1 MPLDLS
7 LYLVTDA
14 GLCAEKTLERTVED
28 AVAGGVSIVQLRD
41 KQASNA
47 AMTEQAKRL
56 KSLLAG
62 TGVPLII
69 NDRLEVAIASQAD
82 GLHVGQSDATIEQA
96 RQALGEKAII
106 GLSVN
111 TLMQLSQAPIS
122 LLDYFGFGPV
132 FATPS
137 KGDHEPPIGFE
148 GLAALTS
155 ASRLPGV
162 AIGGLKAAHMRDA
175 KRSGAAGVAVI
186 SAICGQASPRESAYH
201 LARQW
206 ADA

>member
-7 LYLVTDA
+7 VYLVTDA
-14 GLCAEKTLERTVED
+14 GLCTEKGLERTVED

-41 KQASNA
+41 KQASDA
-47 AMTEQAKRL
+47 GMTEQAKRL

-62 TGVPLII
+62 TNIPLII

-96 RQALGEKAII
+96 RQALGKEAII

-111 TLMQLSQAPIS
+111 TLMQLSRAPVS
-122 LLDYFGFGPV
+122 QLDYFGFGPV
-132 FATPS
+132 FATSS
-137 KGDHEPPIGFE
+137 KGDHEPPIGFD
-148 GLAALTS
+148 GLAALVS
-155 ASRLPGV
+155 ASQLPGV
-162 AIGGLKAAHMRDA
+162 AIGGLKAAHIRDA

>member
-14 GLCAEKTLERTVED
+14 QLCAEKGLERTVED
-28 AVAGGVSIVQLRD
+28 AVDGGVSIVQLRD
-41 KQASNA
+41 KQASDA
-47 AMTEQAKRL
+47 ALLGQAKRL
-56 KSLLAG
+56 KRILAG

-82 GLHVGQSDATIEQA
+82 GLHVGQRDATLLQA
-96 RQALGEKAII
+96 RQALGDKAII

-111 TLMQLSQAPIS
+111 TLTQLAQAPVS

-137 KGDHEPPIGFE
+137 KGDHEPPIGFD
-148 GLAALTS
+148 GLAALIS
-155 ASRLPGV
+155 ASQRPGV
-162 AIGGLKAAHMRDA
+162 AIGGLKAAHLGDV
-175 KRSGAAGVAVI
+175 KRRGAAGVAVI
-186 SAICGQASPRESAYH
+186 SAICGQSSPRDSAQQLVRH
-201 LARQW
+201 W
-206 ADA
+206 AVA

>member
-14 GLCAEKTLERTVED
+14 QLCAEKGLERTVED
-28 AVAGGVSIVQLRD
+28 AVDGGVSIVQLRD
-41 KQASNA
+41 KQASDA
-47 AMTEQAKRL
+47 ALLGQAKRL
-56 KSLLAG
+56 KRILAG

-82 GLHVGQSDATIEQA
+82 GLHVGQRDAMLLQA
-96 RQALGEKAII
+96 RQALGDKAII

-111 TLMQLSQAPIS
+111 TLTQLAQAPVS

-137 KGDHEPPIGFE
+137 KGDHEPPIGFD
-148 GLAALTS
+148 GLAALIS
-155 ASRLPGV
+155 ASQRPGV
-162 AIGGLKAAHMRDA
+162 AIGGVKAAHLGDA
-175 KRSGAAGVAVI
+175 KRRGAAGVAVI
-186 SAICGQASPRESAYH
+186 SAICGQSSPRDSAQQLVRH
-201 LARQW
+201 W

>member
-14 GLCAEKTLERTVED
+14 QLCAEKGLERTVED
-28 AVAGGVSIVQLRD
+28 AVDGGVSIVQLRD
-41 KQASNA
+41 KQASDA
-47 AMTEQAKRL
+47 ALLGQAKRL
-56 KSLLAG
+56 KHILAG

-82 GLHVGQSDATIEQA
+82 GLHVGQRDATLLQA
-96 RQALGEKAII
+96 RQALGDKAII

-111 TLMQLSQAPIS
+111 TLTQLAQAPVS

-137 KGDHEPPIGFE
+137 KGDHEPPIGFD
-148 GLAALTS
+148 GLAALIS
-155 ASRLPGV
+155 ASQRPGV
-162 AIGGLKAAHMRDA
+162 AIGGVKAAHLGDA
-175 KRSGAAGVAVI
+175 KRRGAAGVAVI
-186 SAICGQASPRESAYH
+186 SAICGQPSPRDSAQQLVRH
-201 LARQW
+201 W

>member
-14 GLCAEKTLERTVED
+14 QLCAEKGLERTVED
-28 AVAGGVSIVQLRD
+28 AVDGGVSIVQLRD
-41 KQASNA
+41 KQASDA
-47 AMTEQAKRL
+47 ALLGQAKRL
-56 KSLLAG
+56 KRILAG

-82 GLHVGQSDATIEQA
+82 GLHVGQRDATLLQA
-96 RQALGEKAII
+96 RQALGDKAII

-111 TLMQLSQAPIS
+111 TLTQLAQAPVS

-137 KGDHEPPIGFE
+137 KGDHEPPIGFD
-148 GLAALTS
+148 GLAALIS
-155 ASRLPGV
+155 ASQRPGV
-162 AIGGLKAAHMRDA
+162 AIGGLKAAHLGDV
-175 KRSGAAGVAVI
+175 KRRGAAGVAVI
-186 SAICGQASPRESAYH
+186 SAICGQSSPRDSAQQLVRH
-201 LARQW
+201 W

>member
-14 GLCAEKTLERTVED
+14 QLCAEKGLERTVEE
-28 AVAGGVSIVQLRD
+28 AVDGGVSIVQLRD
-41 KQASNA
+41 KQASDA
-47 AMTEQAKRL
+47 ALLGQAKRL
-56 KSLLAG
+56 KRILAG

-82 GLHVGQSDATIEQA
+82 GLHVGQSDTTLLQA
-96 RQALGEKAII
+96 RQALGDKAII

-111 TLMQLSQAPIS
+111 TLTQLAQAPVS

-137 KGDHEPPIGFE
+137 KGDHEPPIGFD
-148 GLAALTS
+148 GLAALIS
-155 ASRLPGV
+155 ASQRPGV
-162 AIGGLKAAHMRDA
+162 AIGGVKAAHLGDA
-175 KRSGAAGVAVI
+175 KRRGAAGVAVI
-186 SAICGQASPRESAYH
+186 SAICGQSSPRDSAQQLVRH
-201 LARQW
+201 W

>member
-14 GLCAEKTLERTVED
+14 QLCAEKGLERTVED
-28 AVAGGVSIVQLRD
+28 AVDGGVSIVQLRD
-41 KQASNA
+41 KQASDA
-47 AMTEQAKRL
+47 ALLGQAKRL
-56 KSLLAG
+56 KRILAG

-82 GLHVGQSDATIEQA
+82 GLHVGQSDTTLLQA
-96 RQALGEKAII
+96 RQALGDKAII

-111 TLMQLSQAPIS
+111 TLTQLAQAPVS

-137 KGDHEPPIGFE
+137 KGDHEPPIGFD
-148 GLAALTS
+148 GLAALIS
-155 ASRLPGV
+155 ASQRPGV
-162 AIGGLKAAHMRDA
+162 AIGGVKAAHLGDA
-175 KRSGAAGVAVI
+175 KRRGAAGVAVI
-186 SAICGQASPRESAYH
+186 SAICGQSSPRDSAQQLVRH
-201 LARQW
+201 W

>member
-1 MPLDLS
+1 MSLDLS

-14 GLCAEKTLERTVED
+14 GLCTEKGLERTVEE

-41 KQASNA
+41 KQASDV
-47 AMTEQAKRL
+47 AMIEQARRL

-82 GLHVGQSDATIEQA
+82 GLHVGQTDATIEQA
-96 RQALGEKAII
+96 RQALGKEAII

-111 TLMQLSQAPIS
+111 TLTQLSRAPTS

-137 KGDHEPPIGFE
+137 KGDHEPPIGFD
-148 GLAALTS
+148 GLAALVS
-155 ASRLPGV
+155 ASPLPGV
-162 AIGGLKAAHMRDA
+162 AIGGLKTAHIRAA

-186 SAICGQASPRESAYH
+186 SAICGQTSPRDSAQH
-201 LARQW
+201 LVRQW